1 MWEYD
6 TEEHTWTCRSSGAG
20 GGGPAPR
27 GGCQVALHGSVLF
40 VFGGHTAWREGK
52 QEMEKVH
59 DDVWALDLHTWQVIC
74 ACAADFW
81 ESSFAASACTYPTR
95 FVANDVLLILARS
108 VTCVCQST
116 P

>member
-6 TEEHTWTCRSSGAG
+6 TEEHTWTCRSSGGA

-59 DDVWALDLHTWQVIC
+59 DDVWALDLQTWQVIC
-74 ACAADFW
+74 ACAGHFW
-81 ESSFAASACTYPTR
+81 ESSIARRLVRNPPA
-95 FVANDVLLILARS
+95 LLQIMCCPILARL